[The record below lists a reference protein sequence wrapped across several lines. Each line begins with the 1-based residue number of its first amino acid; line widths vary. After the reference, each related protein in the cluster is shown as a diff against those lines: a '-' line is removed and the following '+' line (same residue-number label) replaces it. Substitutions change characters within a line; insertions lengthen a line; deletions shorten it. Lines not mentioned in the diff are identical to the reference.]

1 MRDIWAFDKGRS
13 ASSHARMLRDWL
25 ILKVSLNSFETKQNK
40 NLGLRIVFELRPE
53 TSHYTDH
60 EFTY

>member
-25 ILKVSLNSFETKQNK
+25 ILKVSLNPFETKPNK
-40 NLGLRIVFELRPE
+40 NLGLWMVFELRPE
-53 TSHYTDH
+53 TSHDTDH